1 MFSFLRIKV
10 KNYETFFGD
19 FQTLWYRLLS
29 SLCPISILFL
39 GNKTYF
45 ICGRTSA
52 YKNNKPCGIEFGKS
66 PKASTILEIKCD
78 SIAKE
83 VKKAQQVKSTPEYL
97 APKLILVFFSGIF
110 DGKVSS
116 ISI

>member
-1 MFSFLRIKV
+1 MRL
-10 KNYETFFGD
+10 FFGD

-52 YKNNKPCGIEFGKS
+52 SQNNKPCGIELGKS
-66 PKASTILEIKCD
+66 PKTSTILEIKCD
-78 SIAKE
+78 NIAKE
-83 VKKAQQVKSTPEYL
+83 VKKAQQVKSILEFL
-97 APKLILVFFSGIF
+97 APKNDLFFF
-110 DGKVSS
+110 RNL
-116 ISI
+116 